1 MPLFGAGNDCLAP
14 TGTCQLG
21 CIKRTRVRIVRRR
34 GHTLIVPLK
43 AKMTLAGLKAKT
55 ERWGDRMNVEFTE
68 QKIDDL
74 AARLNAGFHK

>member
-14 TGTCQLG
+14 TGMWQLG
-21 CIKRTRVRIVRRR
+21 CIKRTRVRIV
-34 GHTLIVPLK
+34 PLK
-43 AKMTLAGLKAKT
+43 AKVTLAGLKAET
-55 ERWGDRMNVEFTE
+55 ERRGDRMNAELTE